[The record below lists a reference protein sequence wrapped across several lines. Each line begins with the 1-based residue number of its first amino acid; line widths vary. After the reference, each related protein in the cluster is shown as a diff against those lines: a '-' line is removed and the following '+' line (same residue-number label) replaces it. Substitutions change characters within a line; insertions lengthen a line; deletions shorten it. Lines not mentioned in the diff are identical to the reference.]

1 MKRFF
6 QSSHFL
12 LTAHLTTLLSIQVLI
27 AAAYGQTSLSASREP
42 DLFYQPEHL
51 VWARSRNNQ
60 WKRQDLLPL
69 LSRRQVVIVLEQPDD
84 EQKQRVEA
92 FLRQPPATLPAIDT
106 YRPLPLSRET
116 ESYAIG
122 YIQDASRRRPTPAS
136 QAAAYLVT
144 LKVVQPIGVILKAL
158 HDLQHLPQIDYA
170 LPVFTLPGKTVA
182 PFIQFDVEFLAP
194 ELILGGAAQIQRL
207 NSRSYVKAA
216 DPERG
221 LQGPVVLQLQK
232 DAPSN
237 ILATVLR
244 YQQMPGVVRQAKLRW
259 LRVRQLVEIRSRWDA
274 SSGVNSFGIWEA
286 IPYVLSIER
295 DRDVELLPKAF
306 TEGAVYAWLAENTHL
321 PSALIQV
328 DAIAKR
334 TQTLDNGRLLD
345 EITIRFRLSKTGT
358 YIFAPYAVQAAF
370 RGLDA
375 QNRIETFRSEQPAF
389 LTIPGHLP
397 RQLRQIP
404 GRLLTLPERR
414 VQPWLWR
421 SSAALGVVC
430 LAVGIGCFVKIA
442 RRASPSARAMAP
454 DAPAPSLEVLQ
465 ADWRDRLKEI
475 ALPLAALSFQ
485 GDMEQERAWLRSLNV
500 YVKRWL
506 GGRWYQDEQ
515 RFLGG
520 LGTSSEAIK
529 RVMQGTAIDP
539 EQAPIDEAL
548 RLLSAIEQQVMKQ
561 TIALSK
567 DEAEAFYARAASLT
581 TQSLA

>member
-42 DLFYQPEHL
+42 DLFYQPKHL
-51 VWARSRNNQ
+51 VWARSQNDQ

-84 EQKQRVEA
+84 EQKQWVEA
-92 FLRQPPATLPAIDT
+92 FLRQPPATLPEIDT
-106 YRPLPLSRET
+106 YRPLLLSREAET
-116 ESYAIG
+116 YAIG
-122 YIQDASRRRPTPAS
+122 YIQDASQRRRPTPAS
-136 QAAAYLVT
+136 QAAAYLIT

-194 ELILGGAAQIQRL
+194 ELMLGGAAQIQRL

-216 DPERG
+216 DPKRG
-221 LQGPVVLQLQK
+221 LQGPVALQLQK

-244 YQQMPGVVRQAKLRW
+244 YQQMPGVVKQAQLRW
-259 LRVRQLVEIRSRWDA
+259 LRVRQPVEIQSRWDA
-274 SSGVNSFGIWEA
+274 SSGVNSFGIWET

-321 PSALIQV
+321 PSTLIQV
-328 DAIAKR
+328 DEIAKR
-334 TQTLDNGRLLD
+334 AQTLDNGRLLD

-370 RGLDA
+370 RGPDA
-375 QNRIETFRSEQPAF
+375 QNRIETFRSEQPTF

-421 SSAALGVVC
+421 STAALGVVC
-430 LAVGIGCFVKIA
+430 LAVGVGCFVKIA
-442 RRASPSARAMAP
+442 RRASPSALAMAP
-454 DAPAPSLEVLQ
+454 DAPAPWRALQ
-465 ADWRDRLKEI
+465 ADWRDRLKKIE
-475 ALPLAALSFQ
+475 LSLAALSFQ
-485 GDMEQERAWLRSLNV
+485 GDMEQERAWLRGLNV
-500 YVKRWL
+500 YIKRWL
-506 GGRWYQDEQ
+506 GARWYQDEQ
-515 RFLGG
+515 QFVGG

-529 RVMQGTAIDP
+529 RVMQATAIDP

-548 RLLSAIEQQVMKQ
+548 RLLSALEQQVMKQ

-567 DEAEAFYARAASLT
+567 DEAEALYARAASLT